1 MAKEGGKSGGWR
13 ERYSF
18 SARAGGGTD
27 VLVGEA
33 YPCRS
38 LEVAMQQR
46 MAGEAIA
53 RARQERPEVF
63 SRPRA
68 GGGGGGGS
76 DRPAVSPEDVRSR
89 VRPERER
96 MTEGASRARETIRS
110 MGDTIRSR
118 VQERIGQARTAAGG
132 YRDRVRQEVGSAID
146 RGGDA
151 VREFGDR
158 IRSGAAQYRG
168 VRGSED

>member
-1 MAKEGGKSGGWR
+1 
-13 ERYSF
+13 
-18 SARAGGGTD
+18 
-27 VLVGEA
+27 
-33 YPCRS
+33 
-38 LEVAMQQR
+38 MQQR

-63 SRPRA
+63 SRARS
-68 GGGGGGGS
+68 GGGGA
-76 DRPAVSPEDVRSR
+76 DRPGVSPVDVRSR

-96 MTEGASRARETIRS
+96 MTEGASRAREAIRG

-132 YRDRVRQEVGSAID
+132 YRDRFRQEVAGAID

-168 VRGSED
+168 VRSSED